1 MANRDWIIPPPTVYP
16 DRKAIDR
23 IIAVTAK
30 YAGLS
35 VDDLCSASRTR
46 DVYVPRAVAM
56 RVCRDYTDASLTAIG
71 AAFGGRDHTTIMS
84 ALRSFDK
91 WADDDLRQ
99 SVDAIAALAG
109 CFHKRKEAQQ

>member
-1 MANRDWIIPPPTVYP
+1 MTSRDWIIPPPTVYP
-16 DRKAIDR
+16 DRRAIDR

-35 VDDLCSASRTR
+35 VADLCGPTR
-46 DVYVPRAVAM
+46 VQHVFIPRAVAM

-84 ALRSFDK
+84 ALRSFDR

-109 CFHKRKEAQQ
+109 CFHKRKEAQ